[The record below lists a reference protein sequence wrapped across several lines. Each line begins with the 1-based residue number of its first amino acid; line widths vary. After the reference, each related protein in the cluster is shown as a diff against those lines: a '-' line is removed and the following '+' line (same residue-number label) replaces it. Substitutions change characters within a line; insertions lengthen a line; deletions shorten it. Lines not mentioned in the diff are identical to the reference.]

1 MSRGHIT
8 VALKEE
14 TFSGFMT
21 QPKHLSRLVP

>member
-1 MSRGHIT
+1 M
-8 VALKEE
+8 VPLKEE